1 MLTDTIVAVAT
12 TIGQSSIGIVRISGN
27 RSFEIAEQ
35 IFRAPG
41 PGKISF
47 NDYKPNSI
55 HYGYIV
61 DGDQVIDE
69 VLISKFKAPKSYTGE
84 NIVEVNCHGGRIPI
98 RKTMDLVLNK
108 GARLAEPGEFTKR
121 AFLNGRI
128 DITQAEA
135 IMDIISAKT
144 DLSLD
149 VATKQAL
156 GKLSEKIS
164 QINDIIISALAY
176 IEATIDYP
184 DDVFEDN
191 EVEEIKSKIVE
202 AIGKVELLLETAKT
216 GRILRDGIKTTI
228 VGKPNVGKS
237 SLLNKLLKTQ
247 RAIVTD
253 IPGTTRDI
261 LEEQIS
267 IKGIPMIIVDTAGIR
282 ETDDLVE
289 QIGVERSKS
298 AVEES
303 DLVLFVLDGSQLWD
317 NYDDQIYSIL
327 KGKNVIAIL
336 NKQDL
341 QQLLTKE
348 FVYNKTGI
356 QNIIEISVH
365 EEINLDKLENAIL
378 KSYEVS
384 NFSTTSDN
392 ILLSNIRHEQ
402 ALKDALHSM
411 KEAVKNIDYGLPLD
425 IIAID
430 LRDVWDNLGKVTGE
444 SLNKSLIDEIFSR
457 FCLGK

>member
-1 MLTDTIVAVAT
+1 MLTDTIAAIAT
-12 TIGQSSIGIVRISGN
+12 TIGQSSIGIVRISGK

-41 PGKISF
+41 KISF
-47 NDYKPNSI
+47 NKYMPNSI

-61 DGDQVIDE
+61 DGEQVIDE
-69 VLISKFKAPKSYTGE
+69 VLISKFIAPKSYTGE
-84 NIVEVNCHGGRIPI
+84 DVVEINCHGGRISI
-98 RKTMDLVLNK
+98 KKTIDLVLRT

-156 GKLSEKIS
+156 GKLSERIS
-164 QINDIIISALAY
+164 QINDIIVSALAY

-184 DDVFEDN
+184 DDVFEEN
-191 EVEEIKSKIVE
+191 EVEEIKEKIID
-202 AIGKVELLLETAKT
+202 AIGKVEVLLETAKT
-216 GRILRDGIKTTI
+216 GKILRDGIKTTI

-237 SLLNKLLKTQ
+237 SLLNILLKSQ

-253 IPGTTRDI
+253 IPGTTRDV
-261 LEEQIS
+261 LEEQVS
-267 IKGIPMIIVDTAGIR
+267 IKGIPMVIVDTAGIR

-289 QIGVERSKS
+289 KIGVERSKK
-298 AVEES
+298 AIEES
-303 DLVLFVLDGSQLWD
+303 DLVLFVLDASKGWD
-317 NYDDQIYSIL
+317 SYDEKINSIL
-327 KGKNVIAIL
+327 KGKNVITLL

-341 QQLLTKE
+341 QQVLTKD
-348 FVYNKTGI
+348 FVYEKTGI
-356 QNIIEISVH
+356 ENIIEISVH
-365 EEINLDKLENAIL
+365 EEINLDKLEYSIL
-378 KSYEVS
+378 KAYEVN
-384 NFSTTSDN
+384 NFSVTADN
-392 ILLSNIRHEQ
+392 VLISNLRHEQ

-411 KEAVKNIDYGLPLD
+411 KEAEKNIEYGLPLD

-430 LRDVWDNLGKVTGE
+430 LRDVWENLGKVTGE
-444 SLNKSLIDEIFSR
+444 SLSKSLIDEIFSR

>member
-1 MLTDTIVAVAT
+1 MLSDTIVAVAT

-27 RSFEIAEQ
+27 RAFEIAEE
-35 IFRAPG
+35 IFRAPIKV
-41 PGKISF
+41 PF
-47 NDYKPNSI
+47 HQYKPNSI
-55 HYGYIV
+55 NYGYIV
-61 DGDQVIDE
+61 DGEQVIDE
-69 VLISKFKAPKSYTGE
+69 VLLSKFKGPKSYTGE
-84 NIVEVNCHGGRIPI
+84 DVIEVNCHGGRIPI
-98 RKTMDLVLNK
+98 KKTMELILKK

-149 VATKQAL
+149 IATKQVL

-164 QINDIIISALAY
+164 GINNIVVSALAY

-184 DDVFEDN
+184 DDVFEEN
-191 EVEEIKSKIVE
+191 EIQDIKNKIMD
-202 AIGKVELLLETAKT
+202 AIGKVEDLLDTAKT
-216 GRILRDGIKTTI
+216 GRILREGIKTTI

-282 ETDDLVE
+282 ETEDVVE
-289 QIGVERSKS
+289 KIGVERSKR

-303 DLVLFVLDGSQLWD
+303 DLVLFVLDGSEPWD
-317 NYDDQIYSIL
+317 NYDEQIYSIL
-327 KGKNVIAIL
+327 EGKNVIALL

-341 QQLLTKE
+341 SQVMSKDY
-348 FVYNKTGI
+348 VYSKTGVE
-356 QNIIEISVH
+356 NIIEISVQ
-365 EEINLDKLENAIL
+365 EELNLDKLEESILNA
-378 KSYEVS
+378 YEVS
-384 NFSTTSDN
+384 NFRATADDV
-392 ILLSNIRHEQ
+392 LLSNIRHEQ
-402 ALKDALHSM
+402 ALKDALYSM
-411 KEAVKNIDYGLPLD
+411 QEAVKNIDYGLPLD

-430 LRDVWDNLGKVTGE
+430 LRDVWENLGKVTGE